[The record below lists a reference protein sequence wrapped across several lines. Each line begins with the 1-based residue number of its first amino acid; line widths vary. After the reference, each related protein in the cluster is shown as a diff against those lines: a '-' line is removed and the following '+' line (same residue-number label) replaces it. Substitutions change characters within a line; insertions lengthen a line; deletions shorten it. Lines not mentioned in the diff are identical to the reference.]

1 MILHA
6 SPACRENLE
15 KRVGAQLDEAL
26 LDDLL
31 IPNLGYT
38 VENLYDVDCVHRMLD
53 HFMLSNQVAITASP
67 DIIDETQLMDTVPSS
82 TPMTMVAKLMDGY
95 LSEVAPDVNL
105 KLSKFQALA
114 ALIPEYARPLD
125 DGIYRAIDIYL
136 KAHPWLTDS
145 EREQLCRLMNCQKLS
160 LEACTHAAQNERL
173 PLRVVV
179 QVLFFEQL
187 RLRTSVAGWLFVS
200 DDMGNTN
207 AANGGL
213 ILSNNTREITEEIIQ
228 EEPADGGTP
237 MGMLDMKQRVAEL
250 ENECLSMKQEIEK
263 LGKPKLSWSVI
274 CKKLPKLG
282 FGSRSQY
289 HSS

>member
-82 TPMTMVAKLMDGY
+82 TPYDHGGKAYGWI
-95 LSEVAPDVNL
+95 P
-105 KLSKFQALA
+105 FRALA

-213 ILSNNTREITEEIIQ
+213 ILANNTREITEEIIQ